1 MIRLHLGLGVRSLCG
16 APMLFAAAMLA
27 VTPVQA
33 ERGPQAASP
42 FGAMVGT
49 WSGTGTVS
57 LVNGSIERIR
67 CQAAYAIGDA
77 SSNLRSVLRC
87 ASDSYKFDPASDVK
101 DVGGAISG
109 AWKEVSR
116 NVTGPIAGKARPG
129 DLQASIDMPG
139 FVASLSIKTQ
149 GDRQVVSLRSQG
161 TELAGVSITLSRK

>member
-1 MIRLHLGLGVRSLCG
+1 MIRLRLCPSVRSLCG
-16 APMLFAAAMLA
+16 APILFAAAMLA
-27 VTPVQA
+27 ITPVRA
-33 ERGPQAASP
+33 ERAPQPVSP

-49 WSGTGTVS
+49 WSGNGTVS
-57 LVNGSIERIR
+57 LTNGSSERIR

-77 SSNLRSVLRC
+77 SNNLRSVLRC
-87 ASDSYKFDPASDVK
+87 ASDSYKFELASDVK

-116 NVTGPIAGKARPG
+116 NVTGPVAGTVRLG

-139 FVASLSIKTQ
+139 FAASLNIKTQ
-149 GDRQVVSLRSQG
+149 GDRQVVSLQSLG